1 MTILHTP
8 RLRLEPFNDSH
19 LDGLAEMNAN
29 PEVARYIS
37 GIPETREQTQA
48 AIERVKAKWA
58 ELGYSWWSFFELES
72 GLLVGAGCVQH
83 LGRDKANPHEL
94 GWRLRRDRW
103 GRGYAIE
110 AAREMTRFAFEDL
123 QAPLVQAVCVPANTA
138 SSAVMLKLGMH
149 YIGLQTWYEQD
160 MATYE
165 LQRETWLAQRSS

>member
-1 MTILHTP
+1 MTILHTA
-8 RLRLEPFNDSH
+8 RLRLEPMSDAH
-19 LDGLAEMNAN
+19 LDGLAEMNAD

-37 GIPETREQTQA
+37 GKPETREDTQS

-58 ELGYSWWSFFELES
+58 EWGYSWWSFIELES
-72 GLLVGAGCVQH
+72 GLVVGAGCVQH
-83 LGRDKANPHEL
+83 LGKDKANPHEL

-110 AAREMTRFAFEDL
+110 AALEMARFAFEDL
-123 QAPLVQAVCVPANTA
+123 HAPLVQAVCVPANTA

-149 YIGLQTWYEQD
+149 YVGLQTWYEQE

-165 LQRETWLAQRSS
+165 LQAAAWRAQRA